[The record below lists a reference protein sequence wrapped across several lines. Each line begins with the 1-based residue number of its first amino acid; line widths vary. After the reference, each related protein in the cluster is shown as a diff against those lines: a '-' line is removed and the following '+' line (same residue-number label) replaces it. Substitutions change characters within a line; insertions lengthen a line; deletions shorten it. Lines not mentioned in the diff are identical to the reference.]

1 MQHLAAAAIS
11 RAHHLRRRERH
22 RSSGLAQSQSLV
34 FAAPSNASD
43 VEQVQ
48 ETSPSVGQDTGTSV
62 LPEAKDDAPT
72 VVLSPATVEQRRA
85 SFPIFPA
92 SMSSD
97 VVDNTPT
104 PLTSRYFSSIL
115 LH

>member
-1 MQHLAAAAIS
+1 MQHFAAGTIG
-11 RAHHLRRRERH
+11 RARHLRRRERH

-43 VEQVQ
+43 EEQVQ
-48 ETSPSVGQDTGTSV
+48 AASPSEGQDQGSFM
-62 LPEAKDDAPT
+62 LPEDNTPT

-85 SFPIFPA
+85 SLPIFPA

-97 VVDNTPT
+97 VDNRPT
-104 PLTSRYFSSIL
+104 PLTFRYFSGVL
-115 LH
+115 